1 MGMFR
6 EHVAVSGACGT
17 ALAAGMWVA
26 TPIDAVQAGVAFTL
40 VGIGGALPDLDS
52 DRGRPIQELTALLGA
67 AVPFV
72 LVRRFAEFAHSFDAI
87 VGMGIFTY
95 LCVRYGGGWAL
106 RKLTVHRGMFHSVPA
121 MMISGLLTFLAY
133 KSPNSGVR
141 LLMATSVMTGF
152 ASHLMLDEWCSV
164 DWRGL
169 RPRLKKS
176 AGTAIKWAGDHKR
189 ATVACYTLLG
199 VSLYAVAIDGD
210 LIEVNRLGVPQRVAD
225 RKEPKPWVAV
235 SPETGDMIAVQAMD
249 GLNDAAAESDPVR
262 VVEAKGAVVV
272 R

>member
-6 EHVAVSGACGT
+6 EHLAVSGACGT

-40 VGIGGALPDLDS
+40 TGVGGALPDLDS

-72 LVRRFAEFAHSFDAI
+72 LVRRFAELAHSFDAI
-87 VGMGIFTY
+87 VGMGILTY
-95 LCVRYGGGWAL
+95 LLVRYGGGWAL
-106 RKLTVHRGMFHSVPA
+106 RKITVHRGMFHSLPA
-121 MMISGLLTFLAY
+121 MMIAGLLTFLAY
-133 KSPNSGVR
+133 KSPEPGVR
-141 LLMATSVMTGF
+141 MLMATAVMTGF

-176 AGTAIKWAGDHKR
+176 AGTAIKWAGDYPS
-189 ATVACYTLLG
+189 ATFACYALLG
-199 VSLYAVAIDGD
+199 VSLYATAIDGD
-210 LIEVNRLGVPQRVAD
+210 LIEVNRYGLPRKVDD
-225 RKEPKPWVAV
+225 RRAPGPWLAV
-235 SPETGDMIAVQAMD
+235 SPETGHAVAVEEP
-249 GLNDAAAESDPVR
+249 AARDDDPVR
-262 VVEAKGAVVV
+262 VVEARGAVVV